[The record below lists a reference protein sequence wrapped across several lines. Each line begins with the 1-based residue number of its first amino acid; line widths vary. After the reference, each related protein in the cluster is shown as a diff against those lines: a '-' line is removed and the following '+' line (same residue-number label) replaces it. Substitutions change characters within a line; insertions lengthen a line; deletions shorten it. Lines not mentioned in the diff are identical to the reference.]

1 MDINIFPPIGDEV
14 KIVYKLRRILIAV
27 KLIPN
32 ISWHLPK
39 QYHSRESYLCWIDIA
54 MRYIEEYDRCIL
66 YKIHLLETIPGGKV
80 MKYLPNLIIRLDEA
94 AKLKDDK
101 DLGINGVVVDALI
114 CKSRTGRAGRSCQ
127 LVFDYDRGFDNDLSL
142 FVTLRGA
149 KLINN
154 AGAYFSL
161 AGYPDLKFTQ
171 KGFKDKLQNDPEFA
185 KAFTTVSLEY
195 LKNMINTDDA
205 LAAAN
210 VGAQSLSNSIL
221 SELNAG
227 MLPQ

>member
-1 MDINIFPPIGDEV
+1 M
-14 KIVYKLRRILIAV
+14 
-27 KLIPN
+27 
-32 ISWHLPK
+32 
-39 QYHSRESYLCWIDIA
+39 
-54 MRYIEEYDRCIL
+54 
-66 YKIHLLETIPGGKV
+66 
-80 MKYLPNLIIRLDEA
+80 
-94 AKLKDDK
+94 
-101 DLGINGVVVDALI
+101 
-114 CKSRTGRAGRSCQ
+114 
-127 LVFDYDRGFDNDLSL
+127 
-142 FVTLRGA
+142 
-149 KLINN
+149 
-154 AGAYFSL
+154 

-171 KGFKDKLQNDPEFA
+171 KGFKEKLQNDPEFA